1 MTNILKWSAISLVVA
16 HFLNCA
22 CETLK
27 TEFLAKFLEAN
38 LITLLIATLAINT
51 ATAGII
57 LSRLSEMNARYKL
70 KFPLIISAM
79 KTAILEQLGLIIVA
93 TGFLILKTSKVVQED
108 FPKASFHIGTVIIA
122 VLIYA
127 VVAIYDTADAA
138 FALNRES
145 ETLANKQE
153 SKTSQIEKQTDSV
166 H

>member
-93 TGFLILKTSKVVQED
+93 TGFLILK
-108 FPKASFHIGTVIIA
+108 
-122 VLIYA
+122 
-127 VVAIYDTADAA
+127 
-138 FALNRES
+138 
-145 ETLANKQE
+145 NKQGC
-153 SKTSQIEKQTDSV
+153 SGGFSQGVVSYWDGNYSCV
-166 H
+166 DLCCSCDL